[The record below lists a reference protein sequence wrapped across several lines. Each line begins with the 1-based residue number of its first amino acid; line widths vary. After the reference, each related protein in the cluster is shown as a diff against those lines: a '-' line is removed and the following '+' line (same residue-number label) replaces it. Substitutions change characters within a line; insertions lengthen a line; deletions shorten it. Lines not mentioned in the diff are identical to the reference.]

1 MSGFTGKRVVVT
13 GTASGIG
20 AAVTELLLADGAEV
34 YSLDRNVPTG
44 AVAKHIPVDLA
55 DEASIDAAVAE
66 LDGDFDALLNVAGI
80 PGTAPSDLVFAVN
93 VLAVRHLTESL
104 LDRLPGGAV
113 VIVGSSAGF
122 GWPNRV
128 DAIRELLATETWSEG
143 LGWFKDHPQAGNTYN
158 FSKEVTT
165 VYAMMMG
172 IGFGAQGTRL
182 NAVLPGPVETPI
194 LVDFEETMGKETLDG
209 VKDLVGRHA
218 TPEDIAKVVLFLAS
232 DDAGWITGQALA
244 VDGGISGAV
253 ATGLFPAPE
262 I

>member
-1 MSGFTGKRVVVT
+1 MSGFTDKRVVVT

-20 AAVTELLLADGAEV
+20 AVVAELLLAEGAEV
-34 YSLDRNVPTG
+34 YSLDRNVPTA
-44 AVAKHIPVDLA
+44 AVTKHIPVDLA
-55 DEASIDAAVAE
+55 DKASIDAAIAE
-66 LDGDFDALLNVAGI
+66 LDGEFDALLNVAGV
-80 PGTAPSDLVFAVN
+80 PGTAPAELVFAVN

-104 LDRLPGGAV
+104 IDRLSGGAV

-122 GWPNRV
+122 GWPARI
-128 DAIRELLATETWSEG
+128 DRIRDLLQTETWEEG
-143 LGWFKDHPQAGNTYN
+143 LRWFKDNTPEGNTYN

-165 VYAMMMG
+165 VYSMMMG
-172 IGFGAQGTRL
+172 IGMGVQGTRL

-218 TPEDIAKVVLFLAS
+218 TPEDVAKVVLFLAS
-232 DDAGWITGQALA
+232 DDAGWVTGQALA